1 MGTIADVF
9 HSVGTLPSFINILL
23 NRIVTPLTIEGAVAL
38 SMIAEIPS
46 GPFALVVSSDSN
58 KSNTS
63 SSVQRSS
70 KGHSDELALANTS

>member
-1 MGTIADVF
+1 M
-9 HSVGTLPSFINILL
+9 
-23 NRIVTPLTIEGAVAL
+23 AL

-70 KGHSDELALANTS
+70 EGQLAVLLA

>member
-1 MGTIADVF
+1 MGTIDDVF
-9 HSVGTLPSFINILL
+9 HSVGTLPSFIDIL

-46 GPFALVVSSDSN
+46 GPFALVVSSESN

-70 KGHSDELALANTS
+70 EGHSDELALANTS

>member
-9 HSVGTLPSFINILL
+9 HSVGTLPSFIDIL

-46 GPFALVVSSDSN
+46 GPFALVVSSESN

-70 KGHSDELALANTS
+70 EGHSDELALANTS

>member
-9 HSVGTLPSFINILL
+9 HSVGTLPSFIDIL
-23 NRIVTPLTIEGAVAL
+23 NKIVTPLTIEGAVAL
-38 SMIAEIPS
+38 SMIAEI
-46 GPFALVVSSDSN
+46 PFALVVSSDSN

-70 KGHSDELALANTS
+70 EGHSDELALANTS